1 MYAKLVFKNA
11 KKSAK
16 DYLIYIV
23 TMTVCVT
30 LFYAFLFISSSHY
43 HPVIG
48 AEYNISL
55 LAGGMKLAIC
65 GISLLLLFLI
75 HYVNRFML
83 RKKQKE
89 FAVEATLGM
98 EQKTIGLLFFCET
111 FFLLIFSVAVGILLG
126 MIVSQVITAMLLA
139 SFGEPYTFSWLFF
152 PDTVLLTVGFF
163 AVCQILVGLGNV
175 RILNKSRI
183 IELMTANRKNEK
195 PLHKSR
201 WMPVICILYGI
212 LLLWM
217 LQVGAVKCYFYFD
230 SRHPLPVKL
239 MYWGNII
246 FPALTLLWA
255 TAGTFLRR
263 KIGFSRYLCGILAGA
278 VMTAIPIFSIAK
290 LENTYFL
297 GFDAPTLN
305 QYLLFGIADI
315 LFILSAVIYLS
326 NAALLYW
333 KESKVSRKYHNTSLF
348 LFGQLSSK
356 LATNTKTMTVICITL
371 TFSICLFV
379 IAPILTGWSLGYLDS
394 RAVYD
399 IQISSRYNDVYEVE
413 NLLDTDYGE
422 ITGFIGKNQIAIEE
436 DLTFSEYL
444 PKRESFHQRVKYD
457 FPPLAIALTDYNT
470 IRKMLG
476 YESVILKADEFAT
489 HWHYAADVRDIED
502 YIASHPL
509 LETDAGTL
517 KLSENAVFQEPV
529 GESIYNLYTAVVY
542 IIPDEAAQA
551 LLPVQSNR
559 FVTTKY
565 PLSFKTA
572 ESLEQLLVNSYPEES
587 NKDNLPSYSTT
598 IRTTEVNRIIAL
610 NFILKASLIY
620 SAIVLVVMCLTVLA
634 LQQLSDA
641 EKYHYRF
648 SVLRKMGVEEKE
660 LHTLVLKQLGVWFG
674 LPSASAIVVAIIVI
688 SYFLQ
693 SASAEISAYIGY
705 GALVRQIGIIIGI
718 LALLLCCYF
727 LSTWLLF
734 QRSIGTD
741 KGYPDHG
748 R

>member
-1 MYAKLVFKNA
+1 MYAKLIFKNA
-11 KKSAK
+11 KRSVK

-23 TMTVCVT
+23 TMTLCVT
-30 LFYAFLFISSSHY
+30 LFYAFLSISSSHY
-43 HPVIG
+43 HPTIG

-111 FFLLIFSVAVGILLG
+111 FFLLILSVAVGILLG

-139 SFGEPYTFSWLFF
+139 SFGEPYTFSWSFY

-163 AVCQILVGLGNV
+163 AFCQILVGLGNV

-201 WMPVICILYGI
+201 WMPVICIFYGI

-217 LQVGAVKCYFYFD
+217 LEVGVVKYHFYFD
-230 SRHPLPVKL
+230 SRHPFPVKL
-239 MYWGNII
+239 MYWGNIV
-246 FPALTLLWA
+246 FPSLTLLWGI
-255 TAGTFLRR
+255 TGVFLRR
-263 KIGFSRYLCGILAGA
+263 KIEFSRYLCGLLGGA

-315 LFILSAVIYLS
+315 LFIISSVIYLS

-333 KESKVSRKYHNTSLF
+333 KESKVSRKYHNTRLF

-413 NLLDTDYGE
+413 NLPDTDYGE
-422 ITGFIGKNQIAIEE
+422 ITEFIEKNQIAIED

-444 PKRESFHQRVKYD
+444 PRRESFHQRVKYD
-457 FPPLAIALTDYNT
+457 FPPLVIALTDYNA

-476 YESVILKADEFAT
+476 YEPVILKSDEFAT
-489 HWHYAADVRDIED
+489 HWHRAANIRDIED
-502 YIASHPL
+502 YIAAHPL

-529 GESIYNLYTAVVY
+529 GESVYNLYTDAVY
-542 IIPDEAAQA
+542 IIPDETAKE
-551 LLPVQSNR
+551 LLPVQRNR
-559 FVTTKY
+559 FVMTKH

-572 ESLEQLLVNSYPEES
+572 ESLEQLLVNSYPEEPD
-587 NKDNLPSYSTT
+587 KDNLPSYSTT
-598 IRTTEVNRIIAL
+598 IHTTEVNRTIAL

-634 LQQLSDA
+634 LQQLLDA

-660 LHTLVLKQLGVWFG
+660 LHSLILKQLGIWFG
-674 LPSASAIVVAIIVI
+674 LPITAAIVVAMIVI
-688 SYFLQ
+688 GYFVQ
-693 SASAEISAYIGY
+693 SASAEISAYIGC
-705 GALVRQIGIIIGI
+705 GALVRQVGMIVGIFT
-718 LALLLCCYF
+718 LLLVCYF

-734 QRSIGTD
+734 QRSIRSGSD
-741 KGYPDHG
+741 KKPN
-748 R
+748 

>member
-1 MYAKLVFKNA
+1 MYVKLIFKNT
-11 KKSAK
+11 KRSVK

-23 TMTVCVT
+23 TMTLCVT
-30 LFYAFLFISSSHY
+30 LFYAFLSISSSHY
-43 HPVIG
+43 HPTIG

-83 RKKQKE
+83 RKKQSE

-98 EQKTIGLLFFCET
+98 EQQTIGLLFFGET
-111 FFLLIFSVAVGILLG
+111 FFLLILSVAVGILLG

-139 SFGEPYTFSWLFF
+139 SFGEPYAFSWSFF

-163 AVCQILVGLGNV
+163 TFCQMLVGIGNV

-183 IELMTANRKNEK
+183 IELMTANRQNEK

-201 WMPVICILYGI
+201 WMPVICIFYGI
-212 LLLWM
+212 MLLWM
-217 LQVGAVKCYFYFD
+217 LEVGAVKYHFYFD
-230 SRHPLPVKL
+230 PRHPLPVKL
-239 MYWGNII
+239 MYWGNVL
-246 FPALTLLWA
+246 FPALTLLWEI
-255 TAGTFLRR
+255 AGTVLHR
-263 KIGFSRYLCGILAGA
+263 KIGFSRYLCGLLAGA
-278 VMTAIPIFSIAK
+278 VLTAVPIFSIAE
-290 LENTYFL
+290 LEKAYFL

-305 QYLLFGIADI
+305 QYLLFGVADI
-315 LFILSAVIYLS
+315 LFIISAVIYLS

-356 LATNTKTMTVICITL
+356 LATNTKTMTIICVTL

-379 IAPILTGWSLGYLDS
+379 IAPVLTGWSLGYLDS

-413 NLLDTDYGE
+413 NLPDTDYGE
-422 ITGFIGKNQIAIEE
+422 ITAFIEQNNIAIKD

-444 PKRESFHQRVKYD
+444 PKRDSFHQRVKYD
-457 FPPLAIALTDYNT
+457 FPPLAISLSDYNAV
-470 IRKMLG
+470 RKILG
-476 YESVILKADEFAT
+476 YEPIALRTDEFAT
-489 HWHYAADVRDIED
+489 HWHRAAEYKDIEN
-502 YIASHPL
+502 YIAAHAL

-529 GESIYNLYTAVVY
+529 GESVYNLYTDVVY
-542 IIPDEAAQA
+542 IIPDEIAQA

-559 FVTTKY
+559 FVMTQY
-565 PLSFKTA
+565 PLPFKTA
-572 ESLEQLLVNSYPEES
+572 EMLEQLLGRSYPEDPD
-587 NKDNLPSYSTT
+587 KDNLPGYSTT
-598 IRTTEVNRIIAL
+598 IHTTEVNRTIAL
-610 NFILKASLIY
+610 NFILKAALIY
-620 SAIVLVVMCLTVLA
+620 SAIVLMVMCLTVLA
-634 LQQLSDA
+634 LQQLLDA
-641 EKYHYRF
+641 EKNNYRF
-648 SVLRKMGVEEKE
+648 SVLRNMGVEEKD

-674 LPSASAIVVAIIVI
+674 LPVTAAIVLAMIVI
-688 SYFLQ
+688 GYFLQ
-693 SASAEISAYIGY
+693 SVSAEISAYIGY
-705 GALVRQIGIIIGI
+705 GALMRQIGIIAGI
-718 LALLLCCYF
+718 FALLLSCYF

-734 QRSIGTD
+734 QRSIRSSSD
-741 KGYPDHG
+741 SV